1 MKSDVEKYI
10 IEENLTIKEALK
22 KVEENHQGMVF
33 TFTFDQVITG
43 IATDGDI
50 RRALLDGAS
59 LEDPISACSNKDFV
73 WASVDTPRENL
84 IKKLDGHIRVLP
96 LLDESKK
103 LHMVVSKDFLPLR
116 EEEEIYIRSR
126 APVRVSFG
134 GGGSDVTHYFS
145 GDSGAVINTAISLYS
160 HASMKIVDDQ
170 SIEIHSLDLNEI
182 LYARTLEEAL
192 SQKGPFGLILA
203 ILKLVNPQYGF
214 RLYLHSD
221 FPLGSG
227 LGGSATLSAA
237 VLGCFN
243 MLRKDRWDS
252 HELAEIAFQAERLHL
267 GIAGGWQD
275 QYAAVFGGFNFL
287 EFDSKQNIINPMR
300 LQNYTLQELEESLV
314 LCDTGIA
321 HESGNIHQDQKKTTS
336 SYSVKKKVKEN
347 VELTYTI
354 RNHLL
359 RGELEEFGLAL
370 NKAWQLKKTF
380 SNMITSKEID
390 NIYESA
396 LENGALGG
404 KLLGAGGGGFF
415 IFFVPP
421 FQKHNLLRHLKK
433 IGLSVRPFRF
443 EPDGLQTWSSR
454 ISNSDKLFKGV

>member
-1 MKSDVEKYI
+1 
-10 IEENLTIKEALK
+10 
-22 KVEENHQGMVF
+22 
-33 TFTFDQVITG
+33 
-43 IATDGDI
+43 
-50 RRALLDGAS
+50 
-59 LEDPISACSNKDFV
+59 
-73 WASVDTPRENL
+73 
-84 IKKLDGHIRVLP
+84 
-96 LLDESKK
+96 
-103 LHMVVSKDFLPLR
+103 
-116 EEEEIYIRSR
+116 
-126 APVRVSFG
+126 
-134 GGGSDVTHYFS
+134 
-145 GDSGAVINTAISLYS
+145 
-160 HASMKIVDDQ
+160 
-170 SIEIHSLDLNEI
+170 
-182 LYARTLEEAL
+182 
-192 SQKGPFGLILA
+192 
-203 ILKLVNPQYGF
+203 
-214 RLYLHSD
+214 
-221 FPLGSG
+221 
-227 LGGSATLSAA
+227 
-237 VLGCFN
+237 
-243 MLRKDRWDS
+243 
-252 HELAEIAFQAERLHL
+252 
-267 GIAGGWQD
+267 
-275 QYAAVFGGFNFL
+275 
-287 EFDSKQNIINPMR
+287 MR